1 MDDSEAWIKRFENRW
16 LANGEDPVSRDNV
29 DSGPITSGEENFSS
43 GDKESD
49 KWFEKFAELWLTKKT
64 NLELKDESKNAA
76 VMEKP
81 EGSSHHIEGVLSE
94 LNKGGVVIGDSF
106 LHSDPKGKSMETDFT
121 ELFES
126 DLNPDDVI
134 VFDIDPEMA
143 INWWKASK
151 NAGM

>member
-81 EGSSHHIEGVLSE
+81 
-94 LNKGGVVIGDSF
+94 GGVVIGDSF